1 MTTDMTEIREFRIAS
16 GRPTWTTWPSGS
28 PGSAGPTSCPT
39 RYGAHG
45 NDAGSLISPEVG
57 RRDPEHVIGVH
68 VTQLFAFPSG
78 DPAEL
83 AGLSEEDQKKV
94 EFLRWWPDNSGAYD
108 KLQSTA
114 PQTLADSRSASSAG
128 TRNCSARTSTRTT
141 C

>member
-1 MTTDMTEIREFRIAS
+1 MTEIREFRIAS
-16 GRPTWTTWPSGS
+16 GRPTWTTSPSGS

-83 AGLSEEDQKKV
+83 AGLSEADQQKV
-94 EFLRWWPDNSGAYD
+94 QFRQRWLDHGGTYD
-108 KLQSTA
+108 KLRSTA
-114 PQTLADSRSASSAG
+114 PQALADSRSANSAG
-128 TRNCSARTSTRTT
+128 MRNCSA
-141 C
+141 